1 MVRKHANINKSLL
14 FRVFAKLGKFQAR
27 LEPERSSREA
37 PWRGPPSWPR
47 RAPSWLPQTPP
58 PTPPRLGTFL
68 LLQKFLLY
76 ICSDSLGTVSRD
88 FVCFLSRSV
97 SARKTFS
104 RSRCHG
110 FSKFPQGQVR
120 RQRHQPLSH
129 RGEEAP
135 PGPSC
140 GGRCPPQGRSGGTSQ
155 RGEHRRSAEGDG
167 TRGHQVQ
174 EDGGA

>member
-1 MVRKHANINKSLL
+1 MNYGKKTPRTSIKVRFSEFLQNQENSKPEWSRRGAPGRPGGPL
-14 FRVFAKLGKFQAR
+14 AR
-27 LEPERSSREA
+27 
-37 PWRGPPSWPR
+37 PPSWPR
-47 RAPSWLPQTPP
+47 WAPSWLPRTPP

-76 ICSDSLGTVSRD
+76 ICPDRPGIISRD
-88 FVCFLSRSV
+88 FVCFLFRFV

-104 RSRCHG
+104 RFRCHG

-120 RQRHQPLSH
+120 RQRHQPLPR

-140 GGRCPPQGRSGGTSQ
+140 GGRCPPQGRT
-155 RGEHRRSAEGDG
+155 EGLI
-167 TRGHQVQ
+167 QSLS
-174 EDGGA
+174 

>member
-1 MVRKHANINKSLL
+1 MVRKHRERQL
-14 FRVFAKLGKFQAR
+14 KFTFQSFCKIRKIPSPIGAGEE
-27 LEPERSSREA
+27 LQGGQEA

-47 RAPSWLPQTPP
+47 RAPSWLPRTPP

-76 ICSDSLGTVSRD
+76 ICPDRPGIVSRD
-88 FVCFLSRSV
+88 FVCFLSQSV

-104 RSRCHG
+104 RFRCHG

-120 RQRHQPLSH
+120 RQRNQPLPR

-135 PGPSC
+135 PDPSC
-140 GGRCPPQGRSGGTSQ
+140 
-155 RGEHRRSAEGDG
+155 
-167 TRGHQVQ
+167 
-174 EDGGA
+174 